1 MTLPTS
7 LQESVK
13 AYFDTEFDEQE
24 IMVEVKALK
33 KGSVMYKVGLLYP
46 VALLHAEEIP
56 LFFEIERIINVR
68 GLWMSCDN
76 ELDGEELFNL
86 TDDMIKTLFPT
97 MKSQL
102 RFIRA
107 RKDLREESSANAAE
121 PEALPLIVELGST
134 QDPPTDTWPSVY
146 KLPPFPPALQRG
158 LVEKD
163 RSLFK
168 PGQSRL
174 RTMLV
179 RALAEDITKYS
190 LYPSKT
196 QYSDVFA
203 TLGARYPFLKDKD
216 TGRCGSISSNK
227 CEDEA
232 SIRHHIAVMKEETA
246 KVAADM
252 DLIRDRM
259 KRTFKTRQDLI
270 LRETGVRTVIE
281 EFPAVTL
288 PGMLLQ
294 DAKLAFGKDFLE
306 DMRTKMKTFEVST
319 LLFLKGKNSPL
330 DFQELIEED
339 PEKVA
344 LFNLPLI
351 FNEKRQLLFTT
362 EIVTVMAQLQ
372 MATTVLDVAEKRVEK
387 ATWDILERV
396 DTCST
401 EDQHLM
407 TTLAFLVTLP
417 RSVRKQT
424 APFTKVVAPWFSK
437 YPSVIWSGGLDDVGL
452 CMVQVE
458 DQLIKADHPVHAI
471 LVAFCLHWVADICYQ
486 PGARGF

>member
-1 MTLPTS
+1 MSMNVSAWT
-7 LQESVK
+7 
-13 AYFDTEFDEQE
+13 TEDLCAWLTENQLEAACSSF
-24 IMVEVKALK
+24 
-33 KGSVMYKVGLLYP
+33 
-46 VALLHAEEIP
+46 
-56 LFFEIERIINVR
+56 R
-68 GLWMSCDN
+68 DN

-216 TGRCGSISSNK
+216 TGRCDTIRQCVQNKLKKERRPLVSLREVTDYRNKYGTKGRGRKRSAEHDIAGPSAKACRRGSISSNK

-362 EIVTVMAQLQ
+362 EEVRILTPVIQVEEKNHHIFLDGVRIVSGIS
-372 MATTVLDVAEKRVEK
+372 TTVEAVSTLLAAYYVFDVNFSRSFAGHFKPPRENKSKTLTR
-387 ATWDILERV
+387 ADTSQLTPILMPPIAAVSGVHDFDYMCR
-396 DTCST
+396 
-401 EDQHLM
+401 LGKK
-407 TTLAFLVTLP
+407 FP
-417 RSVRKQT
+417 RETR
-424 APFTKVVAPWFSK
+424 
-437 YPSVIWSGGLDDVGL
+437 GG
-452 CMVQVE
+452 
-458 DQLIKADHPVHAI
+458 IPN
-471 LVAFCLHWVADICYQ
+471 
-486 PGARGF
+486 